1 MGIFQ
6 LKRIPKLRFSQR
18 FARNMLFSGVPLACL
33 ELIYIPRGLWG
44 DVLFIVLPLTLV
56 AVLTGTALEHWFITY
71 KKKE

>member
-18 FARNMLFSGVPLACL
+18 FARMMLFWGLPMVCL
-33 ELIYIPRGLWG
+33 ELIGIPRDLWG
-44 DVLFIVLPLTLV
+44 AVLFIVLPLTLV
-56 AVLTGTALEHWFITY
+56 AVLAGTALEHWFITY